1 MTIKVLADQFGAD
14 EGIGLWLRRFA
25 MIILGVALLWLSAK
39 VKVMTEPVP
48 VTMQTFAI
56 MAIAMAYGARMGVAV
71 VLAYLA
77 LGAMGEPV
85 FANTPERGLGLPYM
99 FGPTGGYL
107 VGFLTA
113 TLSVGLLS
121 DRSWDRSVWTAAPAM
136 AVGLA
141 ALYLPGILWLAYG
154 FPIVTMGAEYS
165 GFGVS
170 KAIEFGLAPF
180 ILADIVKVA
189 LAAITFPIIWKL
201 LGR

>member
-1 MTIKVLADQFGAD
+1 MTTKVLADQFGAD

-25 MIILGVALLWLSAK
+25 MIVLGVALLWLSAK

-48 VTMQTFAI
+48 VTLQTFAI

-99 FGPTGGYL
+99 FGPTDGYL
-107 VGFLTA
+107 AGFLTA
-113 TLSVGLLS
+113 TLSAGLLS
-121 DRSWDRSVWTAAPAM
+121 DRGWDRSVWTAAPAM

-141 ALYLPGILWLAYG
+141 ALYLLGILWLAYG
-154 FPIVTMGAEYS
+154 FPIVIMGANFS
-165 GFGVS
+165 RFDVS

-180 ILADIVKVA
+180 ILADIAKVA